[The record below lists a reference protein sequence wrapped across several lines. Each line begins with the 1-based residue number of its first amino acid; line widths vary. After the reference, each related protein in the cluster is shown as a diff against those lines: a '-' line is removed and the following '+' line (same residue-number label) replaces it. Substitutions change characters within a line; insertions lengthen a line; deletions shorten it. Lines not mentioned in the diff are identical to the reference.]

1 MSIEEQIIQ
10 MNSNNK
16 KIVDNSIAIYNKG
29 VEDGEALGR
38 KAEYNAFWDVAQE
51 NGNRTNYAFAF
62 SGDMW
67 TQENFK
73 PKYPIRPV
81 GSAHNMLAYW
91 GQSYGGKGSTRIDLR
106 GICAFELEKC
116 TSINSMCY
124 SNTYIKAIGILDTR
138 NINALETVFSSA
150 YNIET
155 IEKIILKD
163 DGSQTFANN
172 FRYCEELTNLTIEG
186 VIGQNGLNL
195 QWSTKLSKNS
205 WISII
210 NALSTTTSGLTI
222 TGSLASVKKAF
233 ETSAGANDGN
243 TSAEWK
249 ALTDTKTNW
258 TISLV

>member
-38 KAEYNAFWDVAQE
+38 KTEYDTFWDGYQE
-51 NGNRTNYAFAF
+51 NGNRIDYRYAFA
-62 SGDMW
+62 GIGW
-67 TQENFK
+67 TEK
-73 PKYPIRPV
+73 TLLPKYEIKPTYV
-81 GSAHNMLAYW
+81 S
-91 GQSYGGKGSTRIDLR
+91 GGMFYCCGIVDLKKHIEDNNIIIDLSKATNLESLFR
-106 GICAFELEKC
+106 GSDVETFGVI
-116 TSINSMCY
+116 
-124 SNTYIKAIGILDTR
+124 DTR
-138 NINALETVFSSA
+138 GCSGIA
-150 YNIET
+150 YILYGCPNLKSID
-155 IEKIILKD
+155 KVILKD
-163 DGSQTFANN
+163 DGSQEVGYFA
-172 FRYCEELTNLTIEG
+172 TNCHKLENITIEG
-186 VIGQNGLNL
+186 VIGKTGFTVQ
-195 QWSTKLSKNS
+195 QSTKLSKNS

-210 NALSTTTSGLTI
+210 NALSSTTSGLSI

-243 TSAEWK
+243 TSTEWK